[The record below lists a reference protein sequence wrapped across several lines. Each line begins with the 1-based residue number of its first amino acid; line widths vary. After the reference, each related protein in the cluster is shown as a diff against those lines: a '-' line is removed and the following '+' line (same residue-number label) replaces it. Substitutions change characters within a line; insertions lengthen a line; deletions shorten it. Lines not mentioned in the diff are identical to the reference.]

1 MKASAIT
8 LIITLIYLVEA
19 NGQRPFARTYAER
32 TSTHFQFGV
41 AGGLELK
48 KGMEIGGF
56 LHNDPRQNEGSKAT
70 DMDEGSQ
77 TFNGYGAYLSIP
89 LLRQEEADILF
100 NLRAGSING
109 PRITALPS
117 VLAQY
122 HLFEFV
128 EIELGMSLQQWKPTI
143 LSGLKIRFS
152 DMNLRTL
159 VRQPFK
165 KYI

>member
-8 LIITLIYLVEA
+8 LFFTLIYLVEA
-19 NGQRPFARTYAER
+19 NGQRPFALTYAER

-48 KGMEIGGF
+48 NGTEIGGF
-56 LHNDPRQNEGSKAT
+56 LHNDPRPDEDPETTDVNESSKT
-70 DMDEGSQ
+70 L
-77 TFNGYGAYLSIP
+77 NGYGAYLSIP

-100 NLRAGSING
+100 NLRAGRING
-109 PRITALPS
+109 PKITALPS

-128 EIELGMSLQQWKPTI
+128 EIELGMGLQQWKPTI

-152 DMNLRTL
+152 DMNLRSF